1 MSDTTFDY
9 VIAGGGSAGCVLA
22 NRLSAD
28 PSITVCLV
36 EAGPRDRHWQIK
48 FPTGV
53 AAAINHPEINWR
65 YKSVSQPGL
74 GDRPFMIPRGR
85 VLGGSSSING
95 MVYFR
100 GHPGDFDDWG
110 KVAPGWSYRD
120 TLPYFKRSEDNGFY
134 NDSPY
139 HGVGGEM
146 HVANPPRA
154 NPLVHSFLDAT
165 KVLDLRQCPDFNGAD
180 PEGFGLRQATIR
192 RGRRESMATAF
203 LHPVAQRLN
212 LTVLTD
218 TLVDR
223 VTFDGKKATGLA
235 VEREGVKHVL
245 RARRE
250 VILSAGAYG
259 SPAILLRSGVGDAA
273 SLRQLGIDVVH
284 DLPEV
289 GQGLRDHSSAA
300 IQVRTNDYTSYG
312 VSARAMP
319 RNIWNLI
326 EYALARKGPIGGNVF
341 EATGFLRSPTAAGRP
356 DLQLVF
362 MPAHRNANGF
372 PLPLGHGYGILS
384 IAARP
389 KSFGKVSLASPN
401 PHDAPLIDPDF
412 LGHPDDIVVIR
423 NGLKLARKLLAS
435 KHFSRYRSWEILPGQ
450 DVETDAQWDDYIRR
464 TAVTV
469 HHPGCSCRMGS
480 DAQAVVDPELRVRGV
495 QGVRIADASVFPTL
509 IAGNTNAAVVMIAE
523 KAADMILGRPA
534 PAPEDL
540 PHAP

>member
-1 MSDTTFDY
+1 MKDSFDY

-48 FPTGV
+48 FPTAV
-53 AAAINHPEINWR
+53 AAAINHPELNWR
-65 YKSVSQPGL
+65 YKSTSQPGL
-74 GDRPFMIPRGR
+74 GNRPFMIPRGR

-110 KVAPGWSYRD
+110 KLAPGWSYSE
-120 TLPYFKRSEDNGFY
+120 TLPYFKRSEDNGY
-134 NDSPY
+134 YAGSPY

-146 HVANPPRA
+146 HVASPPRA

-165 KVLDLRQCPDFNGAD
+165 RVMDLPQCPDFNGAN
-180 PEGFGLRQATIR
+180 PEGFGMRQATIR

-203 LHPVAQRLN
+203 LHPVLDRPN

-218 TLVDR
+218 TVVDR
-223 VTFDGKKATGLA
+223 VAFEGKRAVGLH
-235 VEREGVKHVL
+235 VEREGSKQVL

-250 VILSAGAYG
+250 VVLSAGAYG
-259 SPAILLRSGVGDAA
+259 SPAILLRSGVGDSAT
-273 SLRQLGIDVVH
+273 LRPLGIDVVH
-284 DLPEV
+284 DLPQV
-289 GQGLRDHSSAA
+289 GHGLRDHSSAA
-300 IQVRTNDYTSYG
+300 IQVRTKDPTSYG
-312 VSARAMP
+312 VSARATP
-319 RNIWNLI
+319 RNIWNII

-341 EATGFLRSPTAAGRP
+341 EATGFIRSSGATDRP

-372 PLPLGHGYGILS
+372 ALPLGHGYGILS

-389 KSFGKVSLASPN
+389 KSVGKVALASAN

-423 NGLKLARKLLAS
+423 DGLKLARRLLAS
-435 KHFSRYRSWEILPGQ
+435 RHFERYRGWEILPGP
-450 DVETDAQWDDYIRR
+450 DVQTDDEWDDYIRR

-469 HHPGCSCRMGS
+469 HHPGCSCRMGT
-480 DAQAVVDPELRVRGV
+480 DPEAVVDPELRVKGV
-495 QGVRIADASVFPTL
+495 ENLRVADASIFPTL
-509 IAGNTNAAVVMIAE
+509 VAGNTNAAVVMIAE
-523 KAADMILGRPA
+523 KAADMMLGRA
-534 PAPEDL
+534 PLPPEDL
-540 PHAP
+540 PHVV

>member
-1 MSDTTFDY
+1 MSETFDY

-28 PSITVCLV
+28 PSVTVCLV

-53 AAAINHPEINWR
+53 GAAINHPEINWR
-65 YKSVSQPGL
+65 YKSTVQPGL
-74 GDRPFMIPRGR
+74 GNRPFMIPRGR

-100 GHPGDFDDWG
+100 GHPGDFEDWG
-110 KVAPGWSYRD
+110 QAAPGWGYSE

-134 NDSPY
+134 TDSPY

-146 HVANPPRA
+146 HVASPPRA

-165 KVLDLRQCPDFNGAD
+165 RGMDFKQCSDFNGPD

-203 LHPVAQRLN
+203 LHPVLHRPN
-212 LTVLTD
+212 LTVLTE
-218 TLVDR
+218 TVVDK
-223 VTFDGKKATGLA
+223 VAFEGKRAIGLEI
-235 VEREGVKHVL
+235 ERQGQKQRLH
-245 RARRE
+245 ARRE
-250 VILSAGAYG
+250 VVLSAGAYG
-259 SPAILLRSGVGDAA
+259 SPAILLRSGVGDPAA
-273 SLRQLGIDVVH
+273 LRPLDIKVVH
-284 DLPEV
+284 DLPQV

-300 IQVRTNDYTSYG
+300 IQIRTKDATSYG
-312 VSARAMP
+312 LSARAMP

-326 EYALARKGPIGGNVF
+326 EYAIARKGPIGGNVF
-341 EATGFLRSPTAAGRP
+341 EATGFVRTAAAAGRP

-372 PLPLGHGYGILS
+372 ALPLGHGYGILS

-389 KSFGKVSLASPN
+389 KSVGRVSLASAD
-401 PHDAPLIDPDF
+401 PHAPPLIDPDF
-412 LGHPDDIVVIR
+412 LGHPEDIVLIR
-423 NGLKLARKLLAS
+423 DGLKLARRLLEA
-435 KHFSRYRSWEILPGQ
+435 KPFARYHGWEILPGP
-450 DVETDAQWDDYIRR
+450 DVQSDAQWDDYIRR

-480 DAQAVVDPELRVRGV
+480 DADSVVDPELRVRGV
-495 QGVRIADASVFPTL
+495 QGLRVADASVFPTL
-509 IAGNTNAAVVMIAE
+509 VAGNTNAAVVMIAE
-523 KAADMILGRPA
+523 KAADMILGRAA
-534 PAPEDL
+534 PPPEDP
-540 PHAP
+540 PHAA

>member
-1 MSDTTFDY
+1 MNETFDY

-28 PSITVCLV
+28 PAITVCLV

-65 YKSVSQPGL
+65 YKSTLQPGL

-100 GHPGDFDDWG
+100 GHPGDFEDWG
-110 KVAPGWSYRD
+110 KAAPGWSYRE

-134 NDSPY
+134 TDSPY

-146 HVANPPRA
+146 HVASPPRA
-154 NPLVHSFLDAT
+154 NPLVHSFLDAAKT
-165 KVLDLRQCPDFNGAD
+165 LELPYCLDFNGPD
-180 PEGFGLRQATIR
+180 PAGFGLRQATIR

-203 LHPVAQRLN
+203 LHPILQRPN

-218 TLVDR
+218 TMVDR
-223 VTFDGKKATGLA
+223 VAFEGKRAIGLE
-235 VEREGVKHVL
+235 VESEGKRRML

-259 SPAILLRSGVGDAA
+259 SPAVLLRSGIGDAA
-273 SLRQLGIDVVH
+273 ALRSLDIKVVH
-284 DLPEV
+284 DLPQV

-300 IQVRTNDYTSYG
+300 IQIRTKDPTSYG
-312 VSARAMP
+312 LSARAMP
-319 RNIWNLI
+319 RNIWNLV
-326 EYALARKGPIGGNVF
+326 EYLLARKGPIGGNVF
-341 EATGFLRSPTAAGRP
+341 EATGFVRSQASVPRP

-372 PLPLGHGYGILS
+372 ALPLGHGYGILS

-389 KSFGKVSLASPN
+389 KSFGKVSLASAN

-412 LGHPDDIVVIR
+412 LSHPDDIAVIR
-423 NGLKLARKLLAS
+423 HGLKLARGLLSSNA
-435 KHFSRYRSWEILPGQ
+435 FERYRGWEILPGPDVQ
-450 DVETDAQWDDYIRR
+450 SDVEWDAYIRR

-480 DAQAVVDPELRVRGV
+480 DAQSVVDPELKVRGV
-495 QGVRIADASVFPTL
+495 EGVRIADASVFPTL
-509 IAGNTNAAVVMIAE
+509 VAGNTNAAVVMIAE
-523 KAADMILGRPA
+523 KAADMILSKP
-534 PAPEDL
+534 PLPSEDL
-540 PHAP
+540 PHAD